1 MIKPEYKNITGL
13 CYCVNFQ
20 WFSLSKNVFPQ
31 LFNTV
36 LKFLKQQRYLDNIWI
51 EFYL

>member
-31 LFNTV
+31 LLF
-36 LKFLKQQRYLDNIWI
+36 
-51 EFYL
+51 FYTLNKEA